1 MRSSTM
7 LKLLLLLCVLFMLN
21 AAWIVGRK
29 IYKAQRHL
37 VCQRPEKPAQISS
50 MTEQKVIE
58 QEQQVHL
65 VDAYEL
71 ELFDD
76 VAQLFF
82 QRQVHIENR
91 AQAEQLQ
98 QELLQKMPMHS
109 CTQIRQM
116 DLGEWSIFWNF
127 YDQSLEYYVGRY
139 GVFYAHVDRFGEE
152 HRQEIR
158 RELLHSDCA

>member
-1 MRSSTM
+1 MI
-7 LKLLLLLCVLFMLN
+7 LKFLIFSCLALIIYAMWFIGM
-21 AAWIVGRK
+21 K
-29 IYKAQRHL
+29 IYKTQRY
-37 VCQRPEKPAQISS
+37 VKSKRVKKADPISS
-50 MTEQKVIE
+50 STEENQSE
-58 QEQQVHL
+58 SQETLHV

-82 QRQVHIENR
+82 QHQVQIQDRNE
-91 AQAEQLQ
+91 AEQLQ
-98 QELLQKMPMHS
+98 QELLRKMPMHTG
-109 CTQIRQM
+109 TQIRQM

-158 RELLHSDCA
+158 TNVQQARYA

>member
-1 MRSSTM
+1 S
-7 LKLLLLLCVLFMLN
+7 
-21 AAWIVGRK
+21 
-29 IYKAQRHL
+29 
-37 VCQRPEKPAQISS
+37 
-50 MTEQKVIE
+50 
-58 QEQQVHL
+58 QETLHV

-82 QRQVHIENR
+82 QHQVQIQDRNE
-91 AQAEQLQ
+91 AEQLQ
-98 QELLQKMPMHS
+98 QELLRKMPMHTG
-109 CTQIRQM
+109 TQIRQM

-139 GVFYAHVDRFGEE
+139 GVFYAHVYRFGEE

-158 RELLHSDCA
+158 TDVQQARYA

>member
-1 MRSSTM
+1 MF
-7 LKLLLLLCVLFMLN
+7 KLLLLLCIFLILN
-21 AAWIVGRK
+21 AVWIVGRK
-29 IYKAQRHL
+29 IYKTQRYLARQHPVKPVQVSGITAQD
-37 VCQRPEKPAQISS
+37 SS
-50 MTEQKVIE
+50 QQAE
-58 QEQQVHL
+58 QVHV

-82 QRQVHIENR
+82 QRQVLVQNR

-98 QELLQKMPMHS
+98 QDVLQKMPLQS
-109 CTQIRQM
+109 STQIRQM

-139 GVFYAHVDRFGEE
+139 GVFYAHVDRFGVE

-158 RELLHSDCA
+158 TDVLQSDCA

>member
-1 MRSSTM
+1 M
-7 LKLLLLLCVLFMLN
+7 LKLLLLLCVLFILN
-21 AAWIVGRK
+21 AAWSVGRK
-29 IYKAQRHL
+29 MYKAQRHL
-37 VCQRPEKPAQISS
+37 ARQRSEKPAQISS
-50 MTEQKVIE
+50 ITEHTVTE
-58 QEQQVHL
+58 QEQQVHQ

-91 AQAEQLQ
+91 TQAEQLQ
-98 QELLQKMPMHS
+98 QEVLQKMPMHS
-109 CTQIRQM
+109 GTQIRQM

-139 GVFYAHVDRFGEE
+139 GIFYAHVDRFEEE

-158 RELLHSDCA
+158 TDLLHSDCA

>member
-1 MRSSTM
+1 MI
-7 LKLLLLLCVLFMLN
+7 LKFLIFSCLVLILYAMWFIGM
-21 AAWIVGRK
+21 K
-29 IYKAQRHL
+29 IYRTQRY
-37 VCQRPEKPAQISS
+37 VKSKRVEKEVQISS
-50 MTEQKVIE
+50 STEDSE
-58 QEQQVHL
+58 SDSQETLHV

-82 QRQVHIENR
+82 QHQVQIQDRNE
-91 AQAEQLQ
+91 AEQLQ
-98 QELLQKMPMHS
+98 QELLRKMPMHTG
-109 CTQIRQM
+109 TQIRQM

-139 GVFYAHVDRFGEE
+139 GIFYAHVDRFGEE

-158 RELLHSDCA
+158 TNVQHARYA

>member
-1 MRSSTM
+1 MF
-7 LKLLLLLCVLFMLN
+7 KLLLLLCIFLLFN

-29 IYKAQRHL
+29 IYKTQSYLSAQRA
-37 VCQRPEKPAQISS
+37 EKPEQIASIS
-50 MTEQKVIE
+50 EHVMTTHEE
-58 QEQQVHL
+58 QVHL

-82 QRQVHIENR
+82 QRHVAIQDR

-98 QELLQKMPMHS
+98 QEILQKMPMQS
-109 CTQIRQM
+109 STQIRQM

-139 GVFYAHVDRFGEE
+139 GVFYTHVDRFGQE

-158 RELLHSDCA
+158 TDLLQSDCA

>member
-1 MRSSTM
+1 M
-7 LKLLLLLCVLFMLN
+7 
-21 AAWIVGRK
+21 K
-29 IYKAQRHL
+29 IYKTQRY
-37 VCQRPEKPAQISS
+37 VKTKRVEKEDPISS
-50 MTEQKVIE
+50 STEESQPE
-58 QEQQVHL
+58 SQETLHV

-82 QRQVHIENR
+82 QHQVQIQDRNE
-91 AQAEQLQ
+91 AEQLQ
-98 QELLQKMPMHS
+98 QELLRKMPMHTG
-109 CTQIRQM
+109 TQIRQM

-139 GVFYAHVDRFGEE
+139 GVFYAHVDRSGEE

-158 RELLHSDCA
+158 TDIQQAYYA

>member
-1 MRSSTM
+1 
-7 LKLLLLLCVLFMLN
+7 
-21 AAWIVGRK
+21 
-29 IYKAQRHL
+29 
-37 VCQRPEKPAQISS
+37 
-50 MTEQKVIE
+50 MTEQEVIE

-109 CTQIRQM
+109 GTQIRQM
-116 DLGEWSIFWNF
+116 DLGEW
-127 YDQSLEYYVGRY
+127 
-139 GVFYAHVDRFGEE
+139 
-152 HRQEIR
+152 
-158 RELLHSDCA
+158 

>member
-1 MRSSTM
+1 
-7 LKLLLLLCVLFMLN
+7 
-21 AAWIVGRK
+21 
-29 IYKAQRHL
+29 
-37 VCQRPEKPAQISS
+37 QISS
-50 MTEQKVIE
+50 MTEQEVIE

-109 CTQIRQM
+109 GTQIRQM

-127 YDQSLEYYVGRY
+127 YDQSLEYY
-139 GVFYAHVDRFGEE
+139 
-152 HRQEIR
+152 
-158 RELLHSDCA
+158 

>member
-1 MRSSTM
+1 
-7 LKLLLLLCVLFMLN
+7 MLN

-50 MTEQKVIE
+50 MTEQEVIE

-109 CTQIRQM
+109 GTQIRQM

-158 RELLHSDCA
+158 SDLLHSDCA

>member
-1 MRSSTM
+1 MF
-7 LKLLLLLCVLFMLN
+7 KLLLLLCIFLILN
-21 AAWIVGRK
+21 AVWIVGRK
-29 IYKAQRHL
+29 IYKTQRYLARQHPVKPVQVSSITAQD
-37 VCQRPEKPAQISS
+37 SS
-50 MTEQKVIE
+50 QQAE
-58 QEQQVHL
+58 QVHV

-76 VAQLFF
+76 IAQLFF
-82 QRQVHIENR
+82 QRQVLVQNR

-98 QELLQKMPMHS
+98 QDVLQKMPLQS
-109 CTQIRQM
+109 STQIRQM

-139 GVFYAHVDRFGEE
+139 GVFYAHVDRFGVE

-158 RELLHSDCA
+158 TDVLQSDCA

>member
-1 MRSSTM
+1 MF
-7 LKLLLLLCVLFMLN
+7 KLLLLLCIFLLFN

-29 IYKAQRHL
+29 IYKTQSYLSAQRA
-37 VCQRPEKPAQISS
+37 EKPEQIASIS
-50 MTEQKVIE
+50 EHVMTTHEE
-58 QEQQVHL
+58 QVHL

-109 CTQIRQM
+109 GTQIRQM

-127 YDQSLEYYVGRY
+127 YDQSLEYYVSRY

>member
-1 MRSSTM
+1 M
-7 LKLLLLLCVLFMLN
+7 
-21 AAWIVGRK
+21 
-29 IYKAQRHL
+29 
-37 VCQRPEKPAQISS
+37 
-50 MTEQKVIE
+50 
-58 QEQQVHL
+58 

-82 QRQVHIENR
+82 QHQVQIQDRSE
-91 AQAEQLQ
+91 AEQLQ
-98 QELLQKMPMHS
+98 QELLRKMPMHTG
-109 CTQIRQM
+109 TQIRQM

-158 RELLHSDCA
+158 TDIQQARYA

>member
-1 MRSSTM
+1 M
-7 LKLLLLLCVLFMLN
+7 
-21 AAWIVGRK
+21 
-29 IYKAQRHL
+29 
-37 VCQRPEKPAQISS
+37 
-50 MTEQKVIE
+50 
-58 QEQQVHL
+58 HL

-82 QRQVHIENR
+82 QRHVAIQDR

-98 QELLQKMPMHS
+98 QEILQKMPMQS
-109 CTQIRQM
+109 STQIRQM

-127 YDQSLEYYVGRY
+127 YHQSLEYYVGRY
-139 GVFYAHVDRFGEE
+139 GVFYTHVDRFGQE

-158 RELLHSDCA
+158 TDLLQSDCA

>member
-1 MRSSTM
+1 MI
-7 LKLLLLLCVLFMLN
+7 LKFLIFSCLALILYAMWFIGM
-21 AAWIVGRK
+21 K
-29 IYKAQRHL
+29 IYKTQRY
-37 VCQRPEKPAQISS
+37 VKSKRVEKKGPISS
-50 MTEQKVIE
+50 STEESQPE
-58 QEQQVHL
+58 SQETLHV

-82 QRQVHIENR
+82 QYQVQIQDRNE
-91 AQAEQLQ
+91 AEQLQ
-98 QELLQKMPMHS
+98 QELLRKMPMHTG
-109 CTQIRQM
+109 TQIRQM

-158 RELLHSDCA
+158 TDIQQARYA

>member
-1 MRSSTM
+1 MI
-7 LKLLLLLCVLFMLN
+7 LKFLIFSCLALILYAMWFIGM
-21 AAWIVGRK
+21 K
-29 IYKAQRHL
+29 IYKTQRH
-37 VCQRPEKPAQISS
+37 VKSKRVEKEDAISS
-50 MTEQKVIE
+50 STEE
-58 QEQQVHL
+58 SDSDPQETLHV

-82 QRQVHIENR
+82 QHQVQIQDRSE
-91 AQAEQLQ
+91 AEQLQ
-98 QELLQKMPMHS
+98 QELLRKMPMHTG
-109 CTQIRQM
+109 TQIRQM

-158 RELLHSDCA
+158 TDIQQARYA

>member
-1 MRSSTM
+1 M
-7 LKLLLLLCVLFMLN
+7 LKLLLLLCVLFILN

-29 IYKAQRHL
+29 MYKAQRHL
-37 VCQRPEKPAQISS
+37 AHKCLKKQVQLSS
-50 MTEQKVIE
+50 ITEQEVIE
-58 QEQQVHL
+58 QEQQVYL

-82 QRQVHIENR
+82 QRQVHIGNR

-98 QELLQKMPMHS
+98 QEVLQKMPMHCS
-109 CTQIRQM
+109 TQIRQM

-127 YDQSLEYYVGRY
+127 YDQSIEYYVGRY
-139 GVFYAHVDRFGEE
+139 GIFYVHVDRFGEE

-158 RELLHSDCA
+158 TDLLHPDCA

>member
-1 MRSSTM
+1 MI
-7 LKLLLLLCVLFMLN
+7 LKFLIFSCLAQILYATWFIGM
-21 AAWIVGRK
+21 K
-29 IYKAQRHL
+29 IYKTQRY
-37 VCQRPEKPAQISS
+37 VNTKRVEKEDPISS
-50 MTEQKVIE
+50 STEESQPE
-58 QEQQVHL
+58 SQETLHV

-82 QRQVHIENR
+82 QHQVQIQDRNE
-91 AQAEQLQ
+91 AEQLQ
-98 QELLQKMPMHS
+98 QELLRKMPMHTG
-109 CTQIRQM
+109 TQIRQM

-139 GVFYAHVDRFGEE
+139 GIFYAHVDRFGEE

-158 RELLHSDCA
+158 TDIQQARYA

>member
-1 MRSSTM
+1 MWFIGM
-7 LKLLLLLCVLFMLN
+7 
-21 AAWIVGRK
+21 K
-29 IYKAQRHL
+29 IYRTQRY
-37 VCQRPEKPAQISS
+37 VKSKRVEKEVQISS
-50 MTEQKVIE
+50 STEDSE
-58 QEQQVHL
+58 SDSQETLHV

-82 QRQVHIENR
+82 QHQVQIQDRNG
-91 AQAEQLQ
+91 AEQLQ
-98 QELLQKMPMHS
+98 QELLRKMPMHTG
-109 CTQIRQM
+109 TQIRQM

-139 GVFYAHVDRFGEE
+139 GIFYAHVDRFGEE

-158 RELLHSDCA
+158 TDIQQARYA